1 MRKGLL
7 VIGTTCL
14 LGGCT
19 VFSSSH
25 RHTVDLLDENLTP
38 GSRGARIALLPVAV
52 PVGLMGL
59 TVDAVVVNPVLAV
72 DDAWQDTRA
81 LLWSAPDETS
91 FRRAMFVPFAALA
104 TPVVFTGDWLWR
116 SLWPLEPV
124 KPVDATEPAGA
135 KR

>member
-1 MRKGLL
+1 MRKSLL
-7 VIGTTCL
+7 ATAMACVL
-14 LGGCT
+14 SGCT

-25 RHTVDLLDENLTP
+25 RHTLDWLDENLAP
-38 GSRGARIALLPVAV
+38 DSRGARIALLPVAV
-52 PVGLMGL
+52 PVGLVGL

-72 DDAWQDTRA
+72 DDAWEDTRA

-116 SLWPLEPV
+116 SLWPVEAV
-124 KPVDATEPAGA
+124 KPVDAAEPVGA
-135 KR
+135 LR